1 MGQKVVKPG
10 FSQPVYMEEEAKN
23 FFKYLVEGLK
33 QKKTEEISASALAKL
48 CKHGQIFLYPF
59 T

>member
-33 QKKTEEISASALAKL
+33 
-48 CKHGQIFLYPF
+48 
-59 T
+59 

>member
-1 MGQKVVKPG
+1 MLKPG

-33 QKKTEEISASALAKL
+33 LKQTEESSASALAKL
-48 CKHGQIFLYPF
+48 CKHG
-59 T
+59 